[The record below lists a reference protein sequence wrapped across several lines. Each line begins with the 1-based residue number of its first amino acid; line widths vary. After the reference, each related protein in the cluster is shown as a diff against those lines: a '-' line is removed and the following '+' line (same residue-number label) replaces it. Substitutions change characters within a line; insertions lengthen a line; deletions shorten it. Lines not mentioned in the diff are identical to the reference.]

1 MEKKLIKAIL
11 DVIKDVK
18 DRPSIYGVQFE
29 GHEHVSGVPHI
40 YFTDGY
46 VAVRLECGVFEGL
59 RPINE
64 NMWVSGEQ
72 LQDIYKNMKAKD
84 VCLNFHNDEMYHV
97 ELENFWTQ
105 WNTNRDDTDLM
116 AINPEVF
123 KKLAPF
129 GNMVI
134 RLTKGSDGS
143 GKLAKFS
150 GRGVQALVCPLTK
163 QMEEE
168 LCKYQ

>member
-18 DRPSIYGVQFE
+18 DRPSVYGVQVVA
-29 GHEHVSGVPHI
+29 HDRISGGSAV

-46 VAVRLECGVFEGL
+46 VAVKLYCGEYEGL
-59 RPINE
+59 RPIKDD
-64 NMWVSGEQ
+64 MWIGGEQ
-72 LQDIYKNMKAKD
+72 LQNAYKNMKAKD
-84 VCLNFHNDEMYHV
+84 TYLDYHYDGV
-97 ELENFWTQ
+97 MHIDLVKFWEE
-105 WNTNRDDTDLM
+105 WNKNREDTDLM

-129 GNMVI
+129 GSMVI

-143 GKLAKFS
+143 GKLVQFS
-150 GRGVQALVCPLTK
+150 GHGVQAIACPLTK

>member
-18 DRPSIYGVQFE
+18 DRPSIYGVWFE
-29 GHEHVSGVPHI
+29 GHEHISGVPHI

-72 LQDIYKNMKAKD
+72 LQAIYKEMKAKD
-84 VCLNFHNDEMYHV
+84 VCLNFHDDGTENRTNMPDFWNGIV
-97 ELENFWTQ
+97 RDLEP
-105 WNTNRDDTDLM
+105 TDM
-116 AINPEVF
+116 VAINPEVF
-123 KKLAPF
+123 KKLTPF
-129 GNMVI
+129 GNM
-134 RLTKGSDGS
+134 LMTLEHKGY
-143 GKLAKFS
+143 GKMVVFS
-150 GRGVQALVCPLTK
+150 GRGVNAVACPLTK

>member
-18 DRPSIYGVQFE
+18 DRPSVYGVQFV
-29 GHEHVSGVPHI
+29 GHEHVSGVPYI

-64 NMWVSGEQ
+64 NMWVGGEQ
-72 LQDIYKNMKAKD
+72 LQSIYKDMKTKD
-84 VCLNFHNDEMYHV
+84 VCLDFHDDGIKGRVDMPRLWNGLGER
-97 ELENFWTQ
+97 LET
-105 WNTNRDDTDLM
+105 TDVV

-129 GNMVI
+129 GNMAM
-134 RLTKGSDGS
+134 RLVKGNMKKFVQFS
-143 GKLAKFS
+143 GK
-150 GRGVQALVCPLTK
+150 GVQAIACPLIK
-163 QMEEE
+163 QFEEE
-168 LCKYQ
+168 LCKFQ

>member
-18 DRPSIYGVQFE
+18 DRPSIYGVQFV

-64 NMWVSGEQ
+64 NMWVGGEQ
-72 LQDIYKNMKAKD
+72 LQSIYKDMTLEHLTLSIQKD
-84 VCLNFHNDEMYHV
+84 ISLF
-97 ELENFWTQ
+97 
-105 WNTNRDDTDLM
+105 
-116 AINPEVF
+116 
-123 KKLAPF
+123 
-129 GNMVI
+129 
-134 RLTKGSDGS
+134 
-143 GKLAKFS
+143 
-150 GRGVQALVCPLTK
+150 
-163 QMEEE
+163 
-168 LCKYQ
+168 

>member
-18 DRPSIYGVQFE
+18 DRPSVYGVWFE
-29 GHEHVSGVPHI
+29 GHEHISGAPHI

-64 NMWVSGEQ
+64 NMWVGGEQ

-84 VCLNFHNDEMYHV
+84 VYLNFHDDEINHV
-97 ELENFWTQ
+97 ELEDFWTQ
-105 WNTNRDDTDLM
+105 WNANREDTDLM
-116 AINPEVF
+116 AINPEIF

-129 GNMVI
+129 GSMVI

-143 GKLAKFS
+143 GKLAQFS
-150 GRGVQALVCPLTK
+150 GQGVQAIACPLIK